1 MDLLRRLDGQGA
13 TMVGHAVLAR
23 TMGQTRSAASGAGV
37 QAGSLQLPHG
47 ATALISTL
55 LGYFTLRDRH
65 I

>member
-47 ATALISTL
+47 ATALVPAL
-55 LGYFTLRDRH
+55 LGHFTLRDCH
-65 I
+65 L